1 VEHGIGLRGDE
12 WKVGAETHQGVPY
25 WTDPTHTYQEN
36 EMVVAAMQY
45 VCTEDDIGFR
55 YENPVVLRPD
65 GCEMMSKFP
74 LAIEEVT

>member
-1 VEHGIGLRGDE
+1 LWGDE
-12 WKVGAETHQGVPY
+12 WKVGAETQQAIPY

-55 YENPVVLRPD
+55 YENPVVLYKDR
-65 GCEMMSKFP
+65 CEVMSQFP
-74 LAIEEVT
+74 LAIEEIA